1 MTTQYL
7 LLITKIAGAP
17 RYSGCEVRFVDYGH
31 KVTSSP
37 ATSSINYV
45 CIIVQRD
52 HSTDEHEDHTEMIDS
67 SVIYVDSQCLKEL
80 GLVDC

>member
-1 MTTQYL
+1 
-7 LLITKIAGAP
+7 
-17 RYSGCEVRFVDYGH
+17 
-31 KVTSSP
+31 
-37 ATSSINYV
+37 V

-67 SVIYVDSQCLKEL
+67 SVIYDDSQCLKEL